1 MNTDKRVLT
10 DEQRQRKNELSR
22 LNRLKK
28 KDKDT
33 TSLPLPDS
41 DSVPE
46 PDVASP
52 EPEPMPSTEDLER
65 KRKDAIAEK
74 GEEGEEGEVSKW
86 KIEHAKVVADVE
98 PMLATIKTFDC
109 NRLYWLAQHMAQQK
123 RKCLDLDSTA
133 QMSLKNYSK
142 WICTTRT
149 AGKLSR
155 DVSSELVEEEESEEE
170 EEDEESEE
178 EEEEDAD
185 ESVCI
190 QARIRTENFV
200 ASRTCMNDEQLL

>member
-1 MNTDKRVLT
+1 MK
-10 DEQRQRKNELSR
+10 K
-22 LNRLKK
+22 LKIKEK
-28 KDKDT
+28 K
-33 TSLPLPDS
+33 
-41 DSVPE
+41 
-46 PDVASP
+46 
-52 EPEPMPSTEDLER
+52 
-65 KRKDAIAEK
+65 EK
-74 GEEGEEGEVSKW
+74 KVKVSKW

-98 PMLATIKTFDC
+98 PLLATIKTFDC

-155 DVSSELVEEEESEEE
+155 DVSSELVEEDESEEE
-170 EEDEESEE
+170 ES

-185 ESVCI
+185 E
-190 QARIRTENFV
+190 
-200 ASRTCMNDEQLL
+200 

>member
-1 MNTDKRVLT
+1 MK
-10 DEQRQRKNELSR
+10 K
-22 LNRLKK
+22 LKIKEK
-28 KDKDT
+28 K
-33 TSLPLPDS
+33 
-41 DSVPE
+41 
-46 PDVASP
+46 
-52 EPEPMPSTEDLER
+52 
-65 KRKDAIAEK
+65 EK
-74 GEEGEEGEVSKW
+74 KVKVSKW

-170 EEDEESEE
+170 SEEDEESEE
-178 EEEEDAD
+178 EEEAD
-185 ESVCI
+185 E
-190 QARIRTENFV
+190 
-200 ASRTCMNDEQLL
+200 